1 MILNRIKISHCS
13 SLQIGRHFTDSR
25 PQSYHSW
32 LKSIQMTPLQDARAA
47 SNWKYCSD
55 HLPVSGNILGMVRVG
70 SWNILNGAYISHMT
84 RPPWQSGYLVE
95 QEKKRSDLYSNL
107 SQREEEC
114 YHSIKVLLTGAN
126 SLDVLC
132 VQECST
138 KMFQFLQK
146 AFLSS
151 KVQLFMTDGGMD
163 NHAVTL
169 VKTSN
174 SLRVTSAFSKILW
187 NRTYIPLETKTQ
199 ENPEGIQQ
207 FAQDRWRPAPCVKL
221 IKITP
226 SGKEEEITVVNLHIS
241 SAGQKDCY
249 KIARGNELFTGLQEL
264 LSEKSTLV
272 AAGDYNMSN
281 QLLDQTGLGLLKNL
295 SDYHAHIDAKKPEI
309 YAIDHLLVKTHK
321 KAAQF
326 CGPIPLKDSPD
337 ERAMDVYQN
346 ALHPIISFNS

>member
-1 MILNRIKISHCS
+1 MILNRIKTINCS
-13 SLQIGRHFTDSR
+13 SFQIGRHFTNSHL
-25 PQSYHSW
+25 QSYHAR
-32 LKSIQMTPLQDARAA
+32 LKSIPMTPLQDARAA
-47 SNWKYCSD
+47 SNWQYCSD

-84 RPPWQSGYLVE
+84 RLPWQTGYLAR

-114 YHSIKVLLTGAN
+114 YHTIKVLLMATN

-132 VQECST
+132 IQECST

-187 NRTYIPLETKTQ
+187 NRTYIPIETKTP
-199 ENPEGIQQ
+199 ETPEGVQH

-221 IKITP
+221 IKTTP
-226 SGKEEEITVVNLHIS
+226 SGQEEEITIVNLHIS
-241 SAGQKDCY
+241 SAGQNDCY
-249 KIARGNELFTGLQEL
+249 KIERGNELFTGLQEL
-264 LSEKSTLV
+264 LAEKSTLV
-272 AAGDYNMSN
+272 AAGDYNMSH
-281 QLLDQTGLGLLKNL
+281 QLLDRTGLGLLKNL

-321 KAAQF
+321 NTAQF
-326 CGPIPLKDSPD
+326 CGPIPLTESPD
-337 ERAMDVYQN
+337 KRAIDVYQK
-346 ALHPIISFNS
+346 ALHPVISFNK